1 MQPEHREAP
10 GAGDREWPAA
20 PEEEERTA
28 GALPFQGHISPMLQ
42 LAGALRARGLAVTVL
57 HTAFNAPDPARHPGL
72 AFVAVPDAIP
82 EAAAA
87 NGIAKILA
95 LNAAMEASGRVR
107 AALASLMAA
116 EGQPRLACLVL
127 DSTLRAAQKAAAG
140 LGLPTLVLHTGSAAC
155 FRLFRSY
162 DMLHHRGYLPS
173 TGW

>member
-1 MQPEHREAP
+1 
-10 GAGDREWPAA
+10 
-20 PEEEERTA
+20 
-28 GALPFQGHISPMLQ
+28 MLQ
-42 LAGALRARGLAVTVL
+42 LAGALRARGIAVTVL

-82 EAAAA
+82 EAAGA

-107 AALASLMAA
+107 VSHGGGSGGGAPA
-116 EGQPRLACLVL
+116 GVPGPRLHLP
-127 DSTLRAAQKAAAG
+127 AAQKAAAA